1 MAVTGIQR
9 RSHGGDDTFEAVDA
23 NLAAGVFVIPSTT
36 ATTDPSLQGIK
47 VSTDA
52 AVNVLGVSQKSCVT
66 AANQAAASAGTD
78 SQSFPFANVGIPTP
92 QTVVFADG
100 VVPVTYAA
108 SAVNFGDRVCS
119 GASGVARKWVSG
131 TDVEEAVCGI
141 CYQPGGVGSGGGVAL
156 VKLIK
161 LA

>member
-1 MAVTGIQR
+1 MAVTSIQR
-9 RSHGGDDTFEAVDA
+9 RSSGEDDVFEAVDA

-47 VSTDA
+47 VATDA

-66 AANQAAASAGTD
+66 AANQAAVESGTD
-78 SQSFPFANVGIPTP
+78 SQNFPFANTGIPTP
-92 QTVVFADG
+92 QTTVFASG

-108 SAVNFGDRVCS
+108 GAVAYGVRLCA
-119 GASGVARKWVSG
+119 GAAGVARAWVSG
-131 TDVEEAVCGI
+131 TDAEEAVCGI
-141 CYQPGGVGSGGGVAL
+141 CAQPGGTAGGVVAL

>member
-1 MAVTGIQR
+1 MAVTSIQR
-9 RSHGGDDTFEAVDA
+9 RSRGADDVFEAVDA

-47 VSTDA
+47 VATDA

-66 AANQAAASAGTD
+66 AANQAAAAAGTD
-78 SQSFPFANVGIPTP
+78 SQNFPFANTGIPTP
-92 QTVVFADG
+92 QTAVFSNG
-100 VVPVTYAA
+100 VVPILFAA
-108 SAVNFGDRVCS
+108 GAVNYGDRVCAA
-119 GASGVARKWVSG
+119 ASGSARKWVSG
-131 TDVEEAVCGI
+131 TDAEEAVCGI
-141 CYQPGGVGSGGGVAL
+141 CVQPGDTAGGVVAL